1 MIVPSASLLY
11 GLCGAA
17 LIGLG
22 LYGFVAH
29 RRLIRRVLAFNV
41 IGSGIFLLFGASA
54 YRDPAAG
61 GRSGAAGDDH
71 HRHRRGA
78 RSHRAGARADRRPCA
93 ARARSGALPEDETD
107 EDGSEDAP

>member
-1 MIVPSASLLY
+1 MIAPSASLLY

-22 LYGFVAH
+22 LYGFVVH

-41 IGSGIFLLFGASA
+41 IGSGIFLLFGASS

-61 GRSGAAGDDH
+61 ADPVPQAMIITGIVVALSATALALIVAY
-71 HRHRRGA
+71 A
-78 RSHRAGARADRRPCA
+78 RLAQ
-93 ARARSGALPEDETD
+93 SGALPEDEAPGADD
-107 EDGSEDAP
+107 EDRP

>member
-1 MIVPSASLLY
+1 MIAPSASLLY

-22 LYGFVAH
+22 LYGFVVH

-41 IGSGIFLLFGASA
+41 IGSGIFLLFGASS

-61 GRSGAAGDDH
+61 ADPVPQAMIITGIVVALSATALALALIVAY
-71 HRHRRGA
+71 A
-78 RSHRAGARADRRPCA
+78 RLAQ
-93 ARARSGALPEDETD
+93 SGALPEDEAPGADD
-107 EDGSEDAP
+107 EDRP